1 MWFSFKMQLGFSD
14 ELLFNFFYIHIT
26 VTYIILCM
34 CISSFFFAVFLGANL
49 CHLVTKI
56 NPVQLIQRIFV
67 KSPYLDNKVLRVA
80 KIYQD
85 S

>member
-1 MWFSFKMQLGFSD
+1 MVLYD
-14 ELLFNFFYIHIT
+14 ELLFYFFYIHIT

-34 CISSFFFAVFLGANL
+34 CISLFLFFFFLGANL

-67 KSPYLDNKVLRVA
+67 KSPYLDNKVLQIA